1 MKQAPGGEKTML
13 HASRTLVKQR
23 AHFFSG
29 VHSEAEPIKIRL
41 VFI

>member
-29 VHSEAEPIKIRL
+29 AQAYIRKRSQL
-41 VFI
+41 KLD